1 MEYMILYRQLINNAT
16 TYKDIKKEV
25 LIMKLQWTEN
35 NGEIKSVDF
44 ATITDLDALLDE
56 LEKMGCN
63 NFKIVR

>member
-1 MEYMILYRQLINNAT
+1 
-16 TYKDIKKEV
+16 
-25 LIMKLQWTEN
+25 MKLQWTEN